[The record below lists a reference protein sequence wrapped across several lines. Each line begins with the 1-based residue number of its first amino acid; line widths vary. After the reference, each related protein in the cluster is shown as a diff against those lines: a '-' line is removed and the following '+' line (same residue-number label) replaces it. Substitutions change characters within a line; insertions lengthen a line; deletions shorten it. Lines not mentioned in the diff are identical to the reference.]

1 MTRQYLLLFAL
12 WVTACNPTTP
22 GKGTPKAEDSGDG
35 PVADC
40 EEETQDTYFED
51 LDGDGFG
58 NSDRPELLCGAEDG
72 WVANSEDCDDSNGE
86 VSPAEEELCD
96 GFDNNC
102 DGMVDDDAAIDASDW
117 FRDGDGDGYGGGPP
131 RGFGCSG
138 AEDEVNNS
146 GDCDDADSAIHPDA
160 IEVCDGTDNDCD
172 LGIDN
177 GETPDGHAVYEDL
190 DGDGWG
196 NGDTELVRCVNPEGW
211 VDRSGDCDDVDE
223 EKNPD
228 ATDACDGSD
237 MDCDGHIDSHCS
249 TTTAAEDGWNLSL
262 DDGAVVVSMHI
273 SDMDGDGTRDLL
285 AFDIENSEALFF
297 SGPLTGGE
305 LTPDLTIA
313 HGEPSGGTSPPT
325 YTDFGIA
332 IQGDVDFN
340 GDGHSDLLIS
350 APESDS
356 SSEGNMNSVGLFLGP
371 DWLDMD
377 PSAPDAALTSS
388 LSMITWGTRDLPAGD
403 LTGDGQTDVLVTSS
417 EATMIIWDNPLED
430 AMVDDLP
437 MLDTPGRAENMIP
450 AIGDVNADGQAD
462 LVVATGEMLSIR
474 HGPISASA
482 LASVAD
488 LTISAPLDS
497 LLGDGLCIADLTG
510 DGAID
515 LAYTETSVS
524 GSDGEV
530 DKVHVMDL
538 TLDESSP
545 FWTAEFSATGPN
557 TALRCNDV
565 DGDGR
570 ADLQVNDYFNSDVH
584 YLGGKVHIFFGTL
597 DSGVITSDLR
607 FDGTTDGAAIGLGSA
622 AGDLDGDGIGDL
634 VLSGLTSTLYVHAG
648 AGWVSDTWSAAD

>member
-1 MTRQYLLLFAL
+1 MTRQYLLIFTLCL
-12 WVTACNPTTP
+12 TACTPTTP
-22 GKGTPKAEDSGDG
+22 GNGPPKAEDSGEE

-40 EEETQDTYFED
+40 EDETKDTYYED

-58 NSDRPELLCGAEDG
+58 NPERPELLCGAEDG
-72 WVANSEDCDDSNGE
+72 WVGNSEDCDDSNGE
-86 VSPAEEELCD
+86 VSPSQEEQCD

-102 DGMVDDDAAIDASDW
+102 DGMVDDDTAIDASDW
-117 FRDGDGDGYGGGPP
+117 FRDDDGDGYGGGPP

-190 DGDGWG
+190 DADGWG
-196 NGDTELVRCVNPEGW
+196 NGDSELVRCVTPEDW
-211 VDRSGDCDDVDE
+211 IDRSGDCDDEDE
-223 EKNPD
+223 AKNPD
-228 ATDACDGSD
+228 ATDECDGSD

-249 TTTAAEDGWNLSL
+249 TTTAAEDGWSLNLGE
-262 DDGAVVVSMHI
+262 GAVVVSMHI

-297 SGPLTGGE
+297 SGPLSDGD

-313 HGEPSGGTSPPT
+313 HGEPSDGSTPPT
-325 YTDFGIA
+325 HTAFGLA
-332 IQGDVDFN
+332 IQGEVDFN
-340 GDGHSDLLIS
+340 GDGHPDLLIS
-350 APESDS
+350 APGSVSDS
-356 SSEGNMNSVGLFLGP
+356 EANMNSVGLFLGP
-371 DWLDMD
+371 DWLEMD
-377 PSAPDAALTSS
+377 PSAPYAVLTSS
-388 LSMITWGTRDLPAGD
+388 LSMTTWGTRDLPAGD
-403 LTGDGQTDVLVTSS
+403 LTGDGQMDALITSS
-417 EATMIIWDNPLED
+417 EGTMVIWENPLED
-430 AMVDDLP
+430 AMVDDLAI
-437 MLDTPGRAENMIP
+437 LDTPGRAENMIP

-462 LVVATGEMLSIR
+462 LVVSTGEMLAIR

-488 LTISAPLDS
+488 LAISAPSDT

-515 LAYTETSVS
+515 LAYTETLVP

-545 FWTAEFSATGPN
+545 FWTAEFSATGP
-557 TALRCNDV
+557 TTVLRCDDV

-597 DSGVITSDLR
+597 DSGVITPDQR
-607 FDGTTDGAAIGLGSA
+607 FDGTADEGAIGLGSA
-622 AGDLDGDGIGDL
+622 SGDLDGDGIGDL

-648 AGWVSDTWSAAD
+648 SGWVSDAWSAAD